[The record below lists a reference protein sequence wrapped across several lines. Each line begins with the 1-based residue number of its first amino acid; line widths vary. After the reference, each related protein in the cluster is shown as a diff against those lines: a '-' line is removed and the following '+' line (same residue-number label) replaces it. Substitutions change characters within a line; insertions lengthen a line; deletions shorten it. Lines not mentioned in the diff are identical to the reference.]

1 MKFRANQVHYHM
13 MLLPGLLLLV
23 VFSIIPMA
31 GIVMAFQDFK
41 IGLGI
46 WRSPWIG
53 LQNFK
58 YLFELSDSRVIFY
71 NTIFIAVFKIIGNLF
86 VPLTFAILLN
96 ELRGR
101 IFKRFVQTVVYL
113 PHFLSWV
120 ILSGIIVEMTTTDGL
135 VNQVVKAFGGEPI
148 IFLASNQWFPFILIS
163 SDVWKEFGFGTIIYL
178 AALTGINP
186 ALYEAAVIDGAS
198 RPQQIRYITL
208 PLLVPTF
215 ILLATLSIGNVLNAG
230 FDQVFNLYNPLVYE
244 SGDIIDTYVY
254 RAGLINAQFGLAT
267 AVGLMKSVIS
277 FLLIIVSYTLASRF
291 ANYRIF

>member
-1 MKFRANQVHYHM
+1 MKYRSNQAHYHM

-71 NTIFIAVFKIIGNLF
+71 NTIFIAVFKIIGNLL

-101 IFKRFVQTVVYL
+101 FFKRFVQTVVYV

-135 VNQVVKAFGGEPI
+135 VNQIVKAFGGEPI
-148 IFLASNQWFPFILIS
+148 IFLASNQWFPVILIS
-163 SDVWKEFGFGTIIYL
+163 SDIWKEFGFGTIIYL

-186 ALYEAAVIDGAS
+186 SLYEAAVIDGAS